1 MHSTDYIVVGAGSAG
16 CVVARGLAEQG
27 FTVRLLEAGP
37 PASEAAIAR
46 PARYPQLFGSAVDW
60 GFRTQRQP
68 QLAGRRLPQPRGRG
82 PGGCTLLNAM
92 IWMPPTA
99 ADRAALATAG
109 GTVWDPATFG
119 QAVRA
124 IESWVRPESPRWL
137 SAASQ
142 QFLAAAEGLLDA
154 FPHRRMN
161 ACGRRRTADDVLE
174 ESPAVGRIRRM
185 GAVVDRLEICD
196 QRVVGV
202 RLQGDVAGSPILSA
216 TRGVILSAGTFGSP
230 AILMRSGIGPAEEL
244 RRCGIEVR
252 QDLAAVGA
260 GLKDHLVMP
269 VVSATPALEPFR
281 LPRTPRDVARWQAL
295 GSGPLSSNLAEVGG
309 FAELAVASRDAPA
322 TVQLH
327 VTPTDYLRYPAD
339 SSTASMTIAVTDS
352 QPRSRGRVA
361 IESADPAAPPR
372 IDPGYLSDASDVDV
386 LVAGVQLAR
395 TLAARLPLSQSCR
408 EETLPGRRR
417 DDHEAIAKSV
427 RRFAQTLYHPVGTCA
442 LGQTPDRVVDPT
454 LRLRCMDGCWVVDA
468 SVLPML
474 PIANP
479 NATVMAMAYQFTRQ
493 TASS

>member
-1 MHSTDYIVVGAGSAG
+1 MNPTDYIVVGAGSAG

-27 FTVRLLEAGP
+27 FTVQLLDAGP
-37 PASEAAIAR
+37 PASDAAIAR
-46 PARYPQLFGSAVDW
+46 PARYPQLFGSAIDW

-68 QLAGRRLPQPRGRG
+68 GLAGRRLPQPRGRG

-99 ADRAALATAG
+99 ADRDALAAAG
-109 GTVWDPATFG
+109 GTRWDPANFA
-119 QAVRA
+119 QAVDA

-142 QFLAAAEGLLDA
+142 QFLAAAEGLLNA

-161 ACGRRRTADDVLE
+161 VCGRRRTADDVLG
-174 ESPAVGRIRRM
+174 ESSAVGRVHRL
-185 GAVVDRLEICD
+185 GAVVDRLEIGD
-196 QRVVGV
+196 QRVLGV
-202 RLQGDVAGSPILSA
+202 RLQGDAAGSRVLTAS
-216 TRGVILSAGTFGSP
+216 RGVILSAGTFQTP
-230 AILMRSGIGPAEEL
+230 AILMRSGIGPAETL
-244 RRCGIEVR
+244 RRCGIDVR

-281 LPRTPRDVARWQAL
+281 LPRTPRDVLRWQTL
-295 GSGPLSSNLAEVGG
+295 GSGPLASNLAEVGG
-309 FAELAVASRDAPA
+309 FAELPVGSRERPA

-339 SSTASMTIAVTDS
+339 SSTASMTMAVTDS
-352 QPRSRGRVA
+352 QPRSRGRVL
-361 IESADPAAPPR
+361 IDSADPAAAPQ
-372 IDPGYLSDASDVDV
+372 IDPGYLSDESDVDV
-386 LVAGVQLAR
+386 LVAGVRLAR
-395 TLAARLPLSQSCR
+395 TLAARAPLSQICV

-417 DDHEAIAKSV
+417 DDDESIAKAV

-442 LGQTPDRVVDPT
+442 LGQTADRVVDPA
-454 LRLRCMDGCWVVDA
+454 LRLNGMDGCWVVDA
-468 SVLPML
+468 SLLPML

-479 NATVMAMAYQFTRQ
+479 NATVMALAYQFTHQ